1 MTRYIGLDVHCASS
15 TATVVNKGGKRLRS
29 EVLETSGQALVQF
42 IKSQPGA
49 VEICLEEGAQSGW
62 LVEVLSPHVANVVVT
77 TVPKRRGCKSDADD
91 ALELARRLASGDIKQ
106 PVYKG
111 VGQYA
116 ELRQLVKAHRFVMQD
131 TVRMKN
137 RIKALYRSRGVAVT
151 GKGVYRQTERQ
162 WWVEQLPV
170 HARQTV
176 TLLYDAHDALVTT
189 RKAAL
194 RAVTEQLRQHPV
206 TGVLTSCPG
215 IGDLRAAQLMAV
227 VVTPHRFR
235 RRQQFWAYCGLGV
248 VMRSSSDWVQL
259 EGGSWMRAPLKR
271 TCGLNRNHNH
281 LLKHVFKGAATTA
294 IERRSDNAFRTAY
307 QRLLVAGT
315 KPNLAKLTIAR
326 KIAATILA
334 MWKRNEVY
342 EDKQTQDQ

>member
-15 TATVVNKGGKRLRS
+15 TATVVNQAGRRLRS

-42 IKSQPGA
+42 VKSQPGPI
-49 VEICLEEGAQSGW
+49 EICLEEGTQSGW

-77 TVPKRRGCKSDADD
+77 TVSKRRGCKSDADD
-91 ALELARRLASGDIKQ
+91 ALELARRLASGDIRH
-106 PVYKG
+106 PVYKS

-116 ELRQLVKAHRFVMQD
+116 ELRQLVKAHRFIVQD

-151 GKGVYRQTERQ
+151 GKGVYRQAERDR
-162 WWVEQLPV
+162 WIEQLAV
-170 HARQTV
+170 HARQAAM
-176 TLLYDAHDALVTT
+176 LLYEAHDALVTT

-194 RAVTEQLRQHPV
+194 GAVTQQLRKHPV
-206 TGVLTSCPG
+206 HAVLTSCPG
-215 IGDLRAAQLMAV
+215 IGKLRAAQLMAV
-227 VVTPHRFR
+227 IVTPHRFR
-235 RRQQFWAYCGLGV
+235 KRQQLWAYGGLGV

-281 LLKHVFKGAATTA
+281 LLKQVFKGAATTA
-294 IERRSDNAFRTAY
+294 IERRSDNAFAAAY
-307 QRLLVAGT
+307 ERLLSAGT

-326 KIAATILA
+326 KLAATILA

-342 EDKQTQDQ
+342 EDKQIQDQ